1 MIPFLINDVPI
12 QCIHQAAVAYQVPAK
27 LIISVLKTENGRIGM
42 ANKNKNG
49 TYDYGP
55 MQINGMW
62 LATINKY
69 GYTANDI
76 QYDAC
81 DNVKVGAWIL
91 AQKINGEDQV
101 WRGVGDY
108 HSKRVEINSGYADR
122 VYEGYSKLTS
132 KIELI

>member
-1 MIPFLINDVPI
+1 MMPFLINDVSI
-12 QCIHQAAVAYQVPAK
+12 SCIHQAVVDYQVPAK
-27 LIISVLKTENGRIGM
+27 LIISVLKTENGYIGM

-55 MQINGMW
+55 MQINSVW
-62 LATINKY
+62 LTTINKY

-76 QYDAC
+76 QYNAC

-101 WRGVGDY
+101 WREVGNY
-108 HSKRVEINSGYADR
+108 HSKTKRLSQRYFR
-122 VYEGYSKLTS
+122 LVYEKYTM
-132 KIELI
+132 INQAFD